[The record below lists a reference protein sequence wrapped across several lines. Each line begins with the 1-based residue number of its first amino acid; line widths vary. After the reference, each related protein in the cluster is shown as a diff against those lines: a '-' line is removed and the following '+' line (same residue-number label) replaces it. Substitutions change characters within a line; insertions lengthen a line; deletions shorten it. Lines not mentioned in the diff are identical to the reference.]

1 MNQGMHR
8 TTHHAREHS
17 RRRAA
22 TAGLAL
28 ALASA
33 LLAGCTP
40 AETERALGEEN
51 GIMHDIHASPEQSAI
66 EEWSPQIAQEASDV
80 ATNAAT
86 AYARP
91 DLEQSQWFTGLR
103 PYLSDDAQR
112 TFQNVSN
119 LNITATKV
127 TSTED
132 PVKGRSPAIA
142 TVTVHTNTDSL
153 DFLLSRADGEWV
165 VEKITSTK

>member
-40 AETERALGEEN
+40 AETESAPGEEN

-66 EEWSPQIAQEASDV
+66 EGWSPRIAQEASDV
-80 ATNAAT
+80 ATKATT

-103 PYLSDDAQR
+103 PYLSADAQR

-119 LNITATKV
+119 LNITATTV
-127 TSTED
+127 TSTEE
-132 PVKGRSPAIA
+132 PVKGRSAAIA
-142 TVTVHTNTDSL
+142 TVTVNTNSVSL

>member
-1 MNQGMHR
+1 MNQRMHR

-22 TAGLAL
+22 TRGLAL
-28 ALASA
+28 ALAGA

-40 AETERALGEEN
+40 TETEDTPGEEH

-80 ATNAAT
+80 ATSAAT

-91 DLEQSQWFTGLR
+91 GLDQSQWFAGLR
-103 PYLSDDAQR
+103 PYLTADAQR

-119 LNITATKV
+119 LNITANTV
-127 TSTED
+127 TSTET

-153 DFLLSRADGEWV
+153 DFLLSRADGEWG

>member
-8 TTHHAREHS
+8 TTRHTREHS

-22 TAGLAL
+22 TTGLVL

-40 AETERALGEEN
+40 TEPEGTPGEEN

-66 EEWSPQIAQEASDV
+66 EEWSPRIAQEASDV

-86 AYARP
+86 VYARP
-91 DLEQSQWFTGLR
+91 ELNQSQWFTGLR
-103 PYLSDDAQR
+103 PYLSADAQH

-119 LNITATKV
+119 LNITATTV
-127 TSTED
+127 TSTEE
-132 PVKGRSPAIA
+132 PVKGRSSAIA
-142 TVTVHTNTDSL
+142 TVTVNTNTGSL
-153 DFLLSRADGEWV
+153 DFLLSRADGQWV

>member
-1 MNQGMHR
+1 MNQRMHR
-8 TTHHAREHS
+8 TTRHVRDRS

-22 TAGLAL
+22 TTGLAL

-40 AETERALGEEN
+40 AEPEDTPGEEH

-66 EEWSPQIAQEASDV
+66 EDWSPQIAQEASEI

-91 DLEQSQWFTGLR
+91 DLDQSQWFTGLR
-103 PYLSDDAQR
+103 LYLSADAQR

-119 LNITATKV
+119 LNITATTV

-132 PVKGRSPAIA
+132 PVKGRSAAIA

-165 VEKITSTK
+165 VEKITSAK

>member
-1 MNQGMHR
+1 MNQR
-8 TTHHAREHS
+8 THAAAQRTQNHT
-17 RRRAA
+17 RRWAV
-22 TAGLAL
+22 GSCLAL
-28 ALASA
+28 ALAGA
-33 LLAGCTP
+33 LLASCAPADPEDTP
-40 AETERALGEEN
+40 GEEH

-91 DLEQSQWFTGLR
+91 GLDQSQWFAGLR
-103 PYLSDDAQR
+103 PYLTADAQR

-119 LNITATKV
+119 LNITATTV

-142 TVTVHTNTDSL
+142 TVTVNTNTDSL

>member
-8 TTHHAREHS
+8 TTRHTREHS

-22 TAGLAL
+22 TTGLVL

-40 AETERALGEEN
+40 TEPEGTPGEEN

-66 EEWSPQIAQEASDV
+66 EEWSPRIAQEASDV

-127 TSTED
+127 TSTET
-132 PVKGRSPAIA
+132 PVKGRSAAIA
-142 TVTVHTNTDSL
+142 TVTVNTNTGSL